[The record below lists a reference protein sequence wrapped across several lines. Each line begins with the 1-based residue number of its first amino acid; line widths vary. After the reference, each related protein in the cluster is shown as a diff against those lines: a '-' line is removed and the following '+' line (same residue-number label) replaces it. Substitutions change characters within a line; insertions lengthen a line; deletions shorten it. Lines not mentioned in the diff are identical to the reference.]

1 MFTKIK
7 NFFALQDS
15 KKIHQELNREI
26 AYRRSINMIMTL
38 DVIENYLIDDI
49 LTTTGLLYRK
59 SDEYIKTQAQAY
71 ILDKAASMG
80 ADLTA
85 EVILADSK
93 PCVPSCVILSGAAS
107 PYVKRQLT
115 ETLAQQLAISEDNV
129 VWN

>member
-15 KKIHQELNREI
+15 KMLHQELNREL

-59 SDEYIKTQAQAY
+59 SDEYIKTQAQALFWEWKSEGIINEFEDFTDETKSWIMAY
-71 ILDKAASMG
+71 
-80 ADLTA
+80 
-85 EVILADSK
+85 SK
-93 PCVPSCVILSGAAS
+93 
-107 PYVKRQLT
+107 
-115 ETLAQQLAISEDNV
+115 
-129 VWN
+129 